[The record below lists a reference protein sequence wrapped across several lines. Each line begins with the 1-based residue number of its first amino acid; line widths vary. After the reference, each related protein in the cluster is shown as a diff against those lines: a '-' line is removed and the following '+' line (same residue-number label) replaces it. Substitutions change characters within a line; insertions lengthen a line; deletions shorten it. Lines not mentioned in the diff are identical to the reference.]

1 MATKKKEAVKKS
13 PAAAYGKRL
22 RKVREGMDRSKPWT
36 LEEAVS
42 FVKKNATA
50 KFDETIDLAINLGID
65 TKQSDQNVR
74 GMVVLPNGTGKN
86 VRVAVFAKGPK
97 AEEAKKA
104 GADLVGDDDLAQRI
118 QKGDMPFERV
128 IATPDMM
135 GVVGKLGQV
144 LGPKGLMP
152 NPKLGTV
159 TMDVTAAVKAA
170 KGGSVEFRAQKEGLV
185 HVGVG
190 KASFDEKKLVQ
201 NIRALMDALLK
212 AKPQS
217 MKGNYIKKVSI
228 SSTMGPG
235 LKLELS
241 GLTKEA
247 A

>member
-1 MATKKKEAVKKS
+1 MAKAKSEKAKKHF
-13 PAAAYGKRL
+13 PKRL
-22 RKVREGMDRSKPWT
+22 RDVRENLDGNKVWT
-36 LEEAVS
+36 LEEAVT
-42 FVKKNATA
+42 FLKKNATA
-50 KFDETIDLAINLGID
+50 KFDETIELAVNLGID

-74 GMVVLPNGTGKN
+74 GMVVLPHGTGKSI
-86 VRVAVFAKGPK
+86 RVAVFAKGPK

-104 GADLVGDDDLAQRI
+104 GADIVGDDDLAEKI
-118 QKGDMPFERV
+118 QKGELDFERC

-135 GVVGKLGQV
+135 GVVGRLGQV

-170 KGGSVEFRAQKEGLV
+170 KGGAVEYRAQKEGIV

-190 KASFDEKKLVQ
+190 KASFDDAKIVE
-201 NIRALMDALLK
+201 NIRALMDAVVK
-212 AKPQS
+212 AKPATS
-217 MKGNYIKKVSI
+217 KGTYLKKAAL

-235 LKLELS
+235 LRLELS
-241 GLTKEA
+241 TLLKA

>member
-1 MATKKKEAVKKS
+1 MAKKKEAAKKEKQL
-13 PAAAYGKRL
+13 YTKRL
-22 RKVREGMDRSKPWT
+22 RTVRTGLDRTKVWT
-36 LEEAVS
+36 LEEAVK
-42 FVKKNATA
+42 FIKANATA

-74 GMVVLPNGTGKN
+74 GMVVLPNGTGKK

-97 AEEAKKA
+97 AEEARKA
-104 GADLVGDDDLAQRI
+104 GADIVGDDDLAQKI
-118 QKGDMPFERV
+118 QKGEMPFERV

-144 LGPKGLMP
+144 LGPKGMMP

-159 TMDVTAAVKAA
+159 TMDVTTAVKNA
-170 KGGSVEFRAQKEGLV
+170 KGGSVEFRAQKEGIV

-190 KASFDEKKLVQ
+190 KASFDEKKLVE

-212 AKPQS
+212 AKPQT
-217 MKGNYIKKVSI
+217 MKGNYIKKASL

-235 LKLELS
+235 VKLDLS
-241 GLTKEA
+241 SLQRA

>member
-1 MATKKKEAVKKS
+1 MAKKEQAKVKS
-13 PAAAYGKRL
+13 AYTKRL
-22 RKVREGMDRSKPWT
+22 RKVREAQDTTQIWS
-36 LEEAVS
+36 LEDAVKYIKS
-42 FVKKNATA
+42 NATA
-50 KFDETIDLAINLGID
+50 KFDETIEIAINLGID

-86 VRVAVFAKGPK
+86 VCVAVFAKGPK

-104 GADLVGDDDLAQRI
+104 GADIVGDDDLAQRI

-159 TMDVTAAVKAA
+159 TMDVTSAVKAA
-170 KGGSVEFRAQKEGLV
+170 KGGAVEFRAQKEGIV

-190 KASFDEKKLVQ
+190 KASFDEKKLCE
-201 NIRALMDALLK
+201 NIRALLDAVVK
-212 AKPQS
+212 AKPAT
-217 MKGNYIKKVSI
+217 MKGNYLRKASL

-235 LKLELS
+235 VKLELAS
-241 GLTKEA
+241 LLRA